1 MIDILKLFY
10 TTHYNL
16 GALAILFVLLLIFF
30 LTKKNYKGAIIV
42 VAILIVYNVG
52 IYKRT
57 EGKSWTIEIDPPES
71 AAVND
76 GYGNYTKP
84 QPIKMTFSAT
94 PEKWTITD
102 EKGETHHWCWLDD
115 MWDKIA
121 NTDVV
126 AWIWGENASKKMMKS
141 TETRANSAGNQ
152 D

>member
-16 GALAILFVLLLIFF
+16 GALAVLMVLLLIFF
-30 LTKKNYKGAIIV
+30 LSKKNFKGAIILV
-42 VAILIVYNVG
+42 VILIAYNIA

-57 EGKSWTIEIDPPES
+57 EGKSWTIEIDPPAAES
-71 AAVND
+71 S
-76 GYGNYTKP
+76 GYDSFSKP

-115 MWDKIA
+115 MWDKVA

-141 TETRANSAGNQ
+141 TETRANDAQNQ
-152 D
+152 

>member
-16 GALAILFVLLLIFF
+16 GALAVLMVLLLIFF
-30 LTKKNYKGAIIV
+30 LSKKNFKGAIILV
-42 VAILIVYNVG
+42 VILIAYNIA

-57 EGKSWTIEIDPPES
+57 EGKSWTIEIDPPAAES
-71 AAVND
+71 S
-76 GYGNYTKP
+76 GYDSFSKP

-115 MWDKIA
+115 MWDKFA

-141 TETRANSAGNQ
+141 TETRANDAQSNNN
-152 D
+152 

>member
-16 GALAILFVLLLIFF
+16 GALAILMLLLLIFF
-30 LTKKNYKGAIIV
+30 LTKNNFKGAIIV
-42 VAILIVYNVG
+42 LILLIAYNVG

-57 EGKSWTIEIDPPES
+57 EGKSWTIEIDPPE
-71 AAVND
+71 AASN
-76 GYGNYTKP
+76 GYDSFSKP

-94 PEKWTITD
+94 PEKWNITD
-102 EKGETHHWCWLDD
+102 SKGETHHWCWLDAA
-115 MWDKIA
+115 WDQVA

-126 AWIWGENASKKMMKS
+126 AWIWGENSSKKMMKS
-141 TETRANSAGNQ
+141 SESRANDAQNA

>member
-16 GALAILFVLLLIFF
+16 GALAILFVFLLIFF

-42 VAILIVYNVG
+42 VIILIVYNVG

-57 EGKSWTIEIDPPES
+57 EGKSWTIEIDPP
-71 AAVND
+71 AATPNE
-76 GYGNYTKP
+76 YGTYNEP
-84 QPIKMTFSAT
+84 EPIKMTFSAT

-102 EKGETHHWCWLDD
+102 SKGETHHWCWLDAL
-115 MWDKIA
+115 WDQFA
-121 NTDVV
+121 NTDIV

-141 TETRANSAGNQ
+141 TETRANSAGTQ

>member
-30 LTKKNYKGAIIV
+30 LSKKNFKGAIIV
-42 VAILIVYNVG
+42 GIILIVYNVG

-57 EGKSWTIEIDPPES
+57 EGKSWTIEIEPTEQATPNE
-71 AAVND
+71 
-76 GYGNYTKP
+76 YGVYSDP
-84 QPIKMTFSAT
+84 QPITMTFSAT

-102 EKGETHHWCWLDD
+102 EKGETHHWCWLDAL
-115 MWDKIA
+115 WDKFA

-141 TETRANSAGNQ
+141 TESRANNAGNQ

>member
-1 MIDILKLFY
+1 MIDVLKLFY

-16 GALAILFVLLLIFF
+16 GAVAILLLMLLIFF
-30 LTKKNYKGAIIV
+30 LSKKNFKGAIIV
-42 VAILIVYNVG
+42 GVLLIVYNVG

-57 EGKSWTIEIDPPES
+57 EGKSWTIEIDPPE
-71 AAVND
+71 AASN
-76 GYGNYTKP
+76 GYDSFSKP

-102 EKGETHHWCWLDD
+102 SKGETHHWCWLDAA
-115 MWDKIA
+115 WDKVA

-126 AWIWGENASKKMMKS
+126 AWIWGENSSKKMMKS
-141 TETRANSAGNQ
+141 TESRANDAQNA

>member
-16 GALAILFVLLLIFF
+16 GALAVLMVLLLIFF
-30 LTKKNYKGAIIV
+30 LSKKNFKGAIILV
-42 VAILIVYNVG
+42 VILIAYNIA

-57 EGKSWTIEIDPPES
+57 EGKSWTIEIDPPAAES
-71 AAVND
+71 S
-76 GYGNYTKP
+76 GYDSFSKP

-115 MWDKIA
+115 MWDKVA

-126 AWIWGENASKKMMKS
+126 AWIWGDNASKKMMKS
-141 TETRANSAGNQ
+141 TENRANDAQNSN
-152 D
+152 

>member
-42 VAILIVYNVG
+42 VIILIVYNVG

-57 EGKSWTIEIDPPES
+57 EGKSWTIEIDPP
-71 AAVND
+71 AATPNE
-76 GYGNYTKP
+76 YRTYNEP
-84 QPIKMTFSAT
+84 EPIKMTFSAT

-102 EKGETHHWCWLDD
+102 DKGVTHHWCWLDD
-115 MWDKIA
+115 MWDKFS

-141 TETRANSAGNQ
+141 TETRANNANNA

>member
-16 GALAILFVLLLIFF
+16 GALAVLMLLLLIFF
-30 LTKKNYKGAIIV
+30 LTKKNFKGAIIV
-42 VAILIVYNVG
+42 FILLIVYNVG

-57 EGKSWTIEIDPPES
+57 EGKSWTIEIDPPEVAS
-71 AAVND
+71 N
-76 GYGNYTKP
+76 GYDSFSKP

-102 EKGETHHWCWLDD
+102 SKGETHHWCWLDAA
-115 MWDKIA
+115 WDKVA

-126 AWIWGENASKKMMKS
+126 AWIWGENSSKKMMKS
-141 TETRANSAGNQ
+141 TETRANDAQNA

>member
-16 GALAILFVLLLIFF
+16 GALAVLMVLLLIFF
-30 LTKKNYKGAIIV
+30 LSKKNFKGAIILV
-42 VAILIVYNVG
+42 VILIAYNIA

-57 EGKSWTIEIDPPES
+57 EGKSWTIEIDPPAAES
-71 AAVND
+71 S
-76 GYGNYTKP
+76 GYDSFSKP

-115 MWDKIA
+115 MWDKFA

-141 TETRANSAGNQ
+141 TETRANDAQNSN
-152 D
+152 

>member
-16 GALAILFVLLLIFF
+16 GALAILFVFLLIFF

-42 VAILIVYNVG
+42 VIILIVYNVG

-57 EGKSWTIEIDPPES
+57 EGKSWTIEIDPP
-71 AAVND
+71 AATPNE
-76 GYGNYTKP
+76 YGSFSEP

-102 EKGETHHWCWLDD
+102 EKGETHHWCWLDAL
-115 MWDKIA
+115 WDKFA

-141 TETRANSAGNQ
+141 TESRANAAPGE
-152 D
+152 

>member
-57 EGKSWTIEIDPPES
+57 EGKSWTIEIEPPET

-76 GYGNYTKP
+76 GYGNYSKP
-84 QPIKMTFSAT
+84 QPVKMTFSAT

-102 EKGETHHWCWLDD
+102 EKGETHHWCWLDAL
-115 MWDKIA
+115 WDQFA
-121 NTDVV
+121 NTDIVT
-126 AWIWGENASKKMMKS
+126 WIWGENASKKMMKS
-141 TETRANSAGNQ
+141 TETRANNAGNQ

>member
-16 GALAILFVLLLIFF
+16 GAFAILLLLLLIFF
-30 LTKKNYKGAIIV
+30 LSKKNFKGAIIV
-42 VAILIVYNVG
+42 GILLIAYNVG

-57 EGKSWTIEIDPPES
+57 EGKSWTIEIDPP
-71 AAVND
+71 AAPNE
-76 GYGNYTKP
+76 YGSYSEP

-94 PEKWTITD
+94 PEKWTVTD
-102 EKGETHHWCWLDD
+102 EKGETHHWCWLDAS
-115 MWDKIA
+115 WDKVA

-141 TETRANSAGNQ
+141 TESRANGSA